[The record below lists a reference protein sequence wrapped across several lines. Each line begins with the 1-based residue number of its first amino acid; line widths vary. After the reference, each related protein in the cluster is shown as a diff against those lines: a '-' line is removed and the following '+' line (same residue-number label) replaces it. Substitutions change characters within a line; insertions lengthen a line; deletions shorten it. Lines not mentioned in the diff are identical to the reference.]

1 MGPSQILA
9 TLNALGVGDLDLIR
23 VRLDEA
29 QQACL
34 RLDLGELAAKLGEAK
49 DALQQADMKT
59 YRRRVETVVSR
70 LGHLR

>member
-29 QQACL
+29 RQACL
-34 RLDLGELAAKLGEAK
+34 RLDLDDLAAKLAEAEG
-49 DALQQADMKT
+49 ALQQADMKT